1 MERETKRARTIQYL
15 KDICR
20 ASVSVRR
27 EWGIGYKLGK
37 KKKEIHR
44 GGWRDIFMAQEMENF
59 GWEFQRN
66 ESGSWLSAK
75 LYAEPAD
82 GEAFLFL
89 IILKDTCS
97 EKCDPWTSRSICKL
111 VRNAHYWAQHMIYW
125 RRNSGLDSRDM
136 CLTKSAGDAD
146 THSSLRTTAPRGR
159 VLVMKHAL
167 NTSLSSLAFLLICC
181 ILSTN
186 VDAGFFMRWL
196 GSAN

>member
-1 MERETKRARTIQYL
+1 MEREIKWARTIQYL

-27 EWGIGYKLGK
+27 EWGIGYKLEK
-37 KKKEIHR
+37 KKEEIHR

-66 ESGSWLSAK
+66 ESWCWLSAK
-75 LYAEPAD
+75 HYAEPAD

-89 IILKDTCS
+89 TILKDTCS
-97 EKCDPWTSRSICKL
+97 ENVIPGPAEASVNLLECTFLGPTYDLLKQKL
-111 VRNAHYWAQHMIYW
+111 WIRLQRYV
-125 RRNSGLDSRDM
+125 
-136 CLTKSAGDAD
+136 LTKYVGNAD
-146 THSSLRTTAPRGR
+146 THSSLRTTAPRWR
-159 VLVMKHAL
+159 VLVMKHVL
-167 NTSLSSLAFLLICC
+167 NTSLSSLAFILIYW